1 MCRPGSPKISTSS
14 SLAPLA
20 TAACSVNDGAEFT
33 NTLSARATNA
43 AIDWKRRGVS
53 DGQVIQGVQADLDD
67 QSDKWIDGVG
77 SKGANEAF
85 AEGREAGYAEYA
97 DEIGSVIYS
106 AILDLMTCEA
116 CQAADG
122 QQGATPDEIDD
133 VPNPDCDGGDKCRC
147 VHVYVFAGE
156 VASKK

>member
-1 MCRPGSPKISTSS
+1 MLFRSGKIR
-14 SLAPLA
+14 
-20 TAACSVNDGAEFT
+20 AAAARSKDPIGLYADGVVSEFT

-53 DGQVIQGVQADLDD
+53 DGQAIQGVQADLDE

-85 AEGREAGYAEYA
+85 AEGRDAGYAEYK

-106 AILDLMTCEA
+106 AMLDLNCCEA
-116 CQAADG
+116 CVAADG
-122 QQGATPDEIDD
+122 QEGATPEDVPD

-147 VHVYVFAGE
+147 VHVYVFADE